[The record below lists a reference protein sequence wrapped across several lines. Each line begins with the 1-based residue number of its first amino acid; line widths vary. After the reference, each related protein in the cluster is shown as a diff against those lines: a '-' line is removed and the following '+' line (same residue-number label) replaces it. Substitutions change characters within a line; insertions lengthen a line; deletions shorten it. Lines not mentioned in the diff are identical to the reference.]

1 MHSISPHCFKYYFL
15 AGPAGDYIAR
25 SGLEVTFLP
34 EEETK
39 TVRVRIN
46 DDSNLESLE
55 NFFGNLMIS
64 SDSVDIAEITVPQAT
79 VDINDNDSKYPHIS
93 PPYSSP

>member
-1 MHSISPHCFKYYFL
+1 MVSPHCFKSYSL

-39 TVRVRIN
+39 TVRVMIN

-64 SDSVDIAEITVPQAT
+64 SASADIAEVTVPQAI
-79 VDINDNDSKYPHIS
+79 VDITDNDGKDK
-93 PPYSSP
+93 